1 MTTSIL
7 LPGLE
12 IVAPASLNMVA
23 IEIAELIQEIDQ
35 KRYALGKAVK
45 DKVGRSS
52 LDRME
57 RLLNRKISNVEKII
71 SENPAIRVYS
81 LWYQ

>member
-23 IEIAELIQEIDQ
+23 IEIAELIQETDQ